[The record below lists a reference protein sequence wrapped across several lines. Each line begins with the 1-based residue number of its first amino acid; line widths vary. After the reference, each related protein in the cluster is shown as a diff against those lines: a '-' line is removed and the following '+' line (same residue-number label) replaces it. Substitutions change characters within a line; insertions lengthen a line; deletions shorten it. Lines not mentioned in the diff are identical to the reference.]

1 MDFSFYYY
9 IGLSGI
15 MVFTMSGALAAL
27 EHKDHH
33 HDLFSVFFTGFITAI
48 GGGTLRDITLGNYP
62 VSWVRDE
69 NILWAIFV
77 GFLLVILLPRVLSK
91 LRDELFLFDTLGIGI
106 YTVLGTRIA
115 LDHGVNYFAS
125 ALLGMI
131 SAIFGGV
138 IRDTLMNE
146 VPFIFRKEIYA
157 TACLVGSVLYILLN
171 VWNVNDNANLI
182 ISATVVVGIRVV
194 AVRYNLGLPKI
205 KIFD

>member
-1 MDFSFYYY
+1 MDFSFSYY
-9 IGLSGI
+9 IGLAGI
-15 MVFTMSGALAAL
+15 MVFTISGALAAL
-27 EHKDHH
+27 EHDDHH

-62 VSWVRDE
+62 VSWVQDE
-69 NILWAIFV
+69 NILWTIFI
-77 GFLLVILLPRVLSK
+77 GFLLVILLPRLLTK
-91 LRDELFLFDTLGIGI
+91 LKDELFLFDTLGIGI

-115 LDHGVNYFAS
+115 LDHGVNFFAS

-157 TACLVGSVLYILLN
+157 TACLVGSILYIVLN
-171 VWNVNDNANLI
+171 VWEVNANLNLI
-182 ISATVVVGIRVV
+182 VSASVVVGIRLV

>member
-1 MDFSFYYY
+1 MDFSFSYY

-15 MVFTMSGALAAL
+15 MVFTISGALAAL

-69 NILWAIFV
+69 NILWAIFI
-77 GFLLVILLPRVLSK
+77 GFLLVILLPGILSK

-106 YTVLGTRIA
+106 YTVIGTRIA
-115 LDHGVNYFAS
+115 LDHGVNFFAS

-157 TACLVGSVLYILLN
+157 TACLVGSVLYMILYTFE
-171 VWNVNDNANLI
+171 VNANWNLV

-205 KIFD
+205 KLFD

>member
-1 MDFSFYYY
+1 MDFSFSYY

-15 MVFTMSGALAAL
+15 MVFTISGALAAL

-69 NILWAIFV
+69 NILWAIFI
-77 GFLLVILLPRVLSK
+77 GFLLVILLPGILTK

-106 YTVLGTRIA
+106 YTVIGTRIA
-115 LDHGVNYFAS
+115 LDHGVNFFAS

-157 TACLVGSVLYILLN
+157 TACLVGSVLYIILN
-171 VWNVNDNANLI
+171 VFNINDNWNLV

-205 KIFD
+205 KLFD